1 MKRIIALIFLNL
13 VISISLNSAIV
24 PGTKYSGII
33 EKFNKK
39 SNYVVIK
46 KMKFYFPEDKK
57 RILENFYKMKVKVI
71 FSYIN
76 RDGKRYIVFIKEN
89 RKIGG
94 RM

>member
-1 MKRIIALIFLNL
+1 MKKLISLIFLSL
-13 VISISLNSAIV
+13 IISISLNAAIV

-39 SNYVVIK
+39 SNYIVVK

-57 RILENFYKMKVKVI
+57 KILENFYKMKVKVI
-71 FSYIN
+71 FTYIN
-76 RDGKRYIVFIKEN
+76 KNGKRYIVFVKEN
-89 RKIGG
+89 REIGG